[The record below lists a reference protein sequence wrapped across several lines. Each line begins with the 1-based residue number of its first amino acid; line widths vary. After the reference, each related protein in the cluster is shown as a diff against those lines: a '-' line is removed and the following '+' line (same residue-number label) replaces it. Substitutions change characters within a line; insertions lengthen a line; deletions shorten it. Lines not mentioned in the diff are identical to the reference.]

1 MKSPASTAL
10 LAMLAIGVSTWGQ
23 SIVLP
28 GAPPETPATPA
39 VVEPAAPLRLEWPA
53 WLEVS
58 GGQLVSQR
66 TNPPGPVGVGPD
78 ATCPSDVVGKRSQ
91 GCLKKVY
98 TSARPMKEVYEELG
112 HLLEQNGFSTESAS
126 KKPYANLQL
135 GKAVSD
141 VFGSLN
147 MRQYPNRRN
156 EDVYRQLDIFLRQP
170 PGSSTKV
177 EITFVVRASAE

>member
-1 MKSPASTAL
+1 
-10 LAMLAIGVSTWGQ
+10 MLAIGLSAWGQ

-28 GAPPETPATPA
+28 GPPPGSQPPATPA
-39 VVEPAAPLRLEWPA
+39 TSAAAEPTAPLRLEWPA
-53 WLEVS
+53 WLAIP

-66 TNPPGPVGVGPD
+66 TNPPGRAGVGPD
-78 ATCPSDVVGKRSQ
+78 ATCPGDVAGKRSQ

-98 TSARPMKEVYEELG
+98 TSSRPMKEVYEELG
-112 HLLEQNGFSTESAS
+112 NLLERNGFSTESAS

-135 GKAVSD
+135 GKSVGD

-147 MRQYPNRRN
+147 MRQYPDRQN

-170 PGSSTKV
+170 SESGTKV
-177 EITFVVRASAE
+177 QITFIVKGGEE